1 MVVLRV
7 RRTLMRR
14 AMSILKALSVPVTY
28 VLSLVRGVIKNA
40 DSTFM
45 IEHSFMSPTWVRYG
59 MGCEREFAEYWI
71 LRVLNSKSESADKP
85 TVFHREKR

>member
-1 MVVLRV
+1 
-7 RRTLMRR
+7 
-14 AMSILKALSVPVTY
+14 MSILKALSVPVTY
-28 VLSLVRGVIKNA
+28 VLRLVRGVIKNA